1 MNCNEEDFP
10 SEEADDQNIQNP
22 QMNFEYGDDQQTV
35 DQASQNPQSNLQNPN
50 IQHSKIP
57 KSGVK
62 IQYQLL
68 DENELKEAR
77 VLRHAG
83 RATGIGKHWIN
94 VQKPDG
100 SICSINLEQLKQW
113 KEIEDNETV
122 FLLDSNDQIEV
133 SQVNA

>member
-10 SEEADDQNIQNP
+10 SEKADDQNIQNP
-22 QMNFEYGDDQQTV
+22 QLNFEYGDDQQTV

-50 IQHSKIP
+50 IQHSKIA

-68 DENELKEAR
+68 DEIELKEAR
-77 VLRHAG
+77 VLGCAG
-83 RATGIGKHWIN
+83 RVTGIDKHWIN
-94 VQKPDG
+94 VQKPDD

-113 KEIEDNETV
+113 KEVKDNETV
-122 FLLDSNDQIEV
+122 FLLDSND
-133 SQVNA
+133 